1 MDRAFMPA
9 AMPAELAER
18 LSDVGR
24 EWTMA
29 EAQEIER
36 ATEKRID
43 ARLADPQFWAD
54 GLDGISETQRVARLL
69 AGVTGATLDRACNDP
84 AGPAMNEILMALA
97 KFQKDT
103 RASLRDSI
111 SEEVEAEMV
120 LEVFGP
126 DPDDYEPA
134 NGGIES

>member
-18 LSDVGR
+18 MSDVGR

-29 EAQEIER
+29 ERQEIER
-36 ATEKRID
+36 ETEKRI
-43 ARLADPQFWAD
+43 AVRMANPQHWVD
-54 GLDGISETQRVARLL
+54 TLDGISETQRVARLL
-69 AGVTGATLDRACNDP
+69 AGVTGEILDRACNDP

-103 RASLRDSI
+103 RAALQDEI
-111 SEEVEAEMV
+111 GEEVEAEM
-120 LEVFGP
+120 
-126 DPDDYEPA
+126 A

>member
-1 MDRAFMPA
+1 MDRLRVAA

-29 EAQEIER
+29 EAQEIDAE
-36 ATEKRID
+36 TEKRIA
-43 ARLADPQFWAD
+43 ARMADPQFWAD

-84 AGPAMNEILMALA
+84 AGPAMYEILMALS

-103 RASLRDSI
+103 RAALQDEI
-111 SEEVEAEMV
+111 GEEVEAEM
-120 LEVFGP
+120 
-126 DPDDYEPA
+126 A

>member
-1 MDRAFMPA
+1 MDRLMMPG

-36 ATEKRID
+36 ETEKRIA

-97 KFQKDT
+97 KFQSDT
-103 RASLRDSI
+103 RNDLRDGI
-111 SEEVEAEMV
+111 TDEVEGEH
-120 LEVFGP
+120 
-126 DPDDYEPA
+126 D

>member
-1 MDRAFMPA
+1 MDRLQLSG

-24 EWTMA
+24 ESTMA
-29 EAQEIER
+29 EAQEIEQT
-36 ATEKRID
+36 TEKRID
-43 ARLADPQFWAD
+43 ARLADPRFWAD

-103 RASLRDSI
+103 RAALQDEI
-111 SEEVEAEMV
+111 GEEVEAEM
-120 LEVFGP
+120 
-126 DPDDYEPA
+126 A